1 MLKLFKYDFRAIS
14 RRLIP
19 LYLVGIVIG
28 VINVICS
35 SILSNMLSGD
45 YTSKAQEVT
54 FIILTILKGL
64 LSFSFFILSSYISIL
79 TIFILISNFHS
90 SVYGNEGYL
99 INSLPIES
107 KKLILAKYFNF
118 LFWIFVSG
126 VFYSIFYFAG
136 LFSNVNKYE
145 RKEFFDQLNEV
156 KVELFKSM
164 AAYPHMSKIVTLIII
179 AIICYILYVLLY
191 SWYYMLSVTFANLIK
206 LNKIVVGIITFF
218 ICNVIV
224 MIISV
229 TLMIS
234 GIVSLSKIEGSASSE
249 IQVFNV
255 LSTHGI
261 TLMIAL
267 ILLNVGSFFLINYIH
282 SKKIDLE

>member
-35 SILSNMLSGD
+35 IILSNMLSGD

-54 FIILTILKGL
+54 FMILTILKGL

-118 LFWIFVSG
+118 LFWTFVSG
-126 VFYSIFYFAG
+126 IFYSIFYIAG

-145 RKEFFDQLNEV
+145 RK
-156 KVELFKSM
+156 
-164 AAYPHMSKIVTLIII
+164 
-179 AIICYILYVLLY
+179 
-191 SWYYMLSVTFANLIK
+191 
-206 LNKIVVGIITFF
+206 
-218 ICNVIV
+218 
-224 MIISV
+224 
-229 TLMIS
+229 
-234 GIVSLSKIEGSASSE
+234 
-249 IQVFNV
+249 
-255 LSTHGI
+255 
-261 TLMIAL
+261 
-267 ILLNVGSFFLINYIH
+267 
-282 SKKIDLE
+282 